1 MTSKNAYRKPVVASS
16 RVFSLTSSD
25 CDVSLTI
32 PGPCADF
39 MMFTGCQFFRK
50 SPDDE
55 ICTGY
60 IIKPIFKS

>member
-1 MTSKNAYRKPVVASS
+1 MTSKNAYRKPVVVSN
-16 RVFSLTSSD
+16 RVFSLTSNG
-25 CDVSLTI
+25 CDASQSI

-39 MMFTGCQFFRK
+39 MMWSGCQFSRK

-60 IIKPIFKS
+60 IVKPIFKS